1 MVEGVGKQSREL
13 EGVPLDFQAL
23 RHRFDGV
30 YIANNMYTSETAEAA
45 LVAGEV
51 DLVSFGR
58 PFLANPD
65 LVERFRIGAELAE
78 APMEFWYGG
87 TDRGYSDWPTL
98 ANSQSKTSPAKS
110 RDKEG
115 PNGSKKFSYRR
126 RHRDVS
132 ALDA

>member
-1 MVEGVGKQSREL
+1 MKPAQDHEPVIGSLPTRTQH
-13 EGVPLDFQAL
+13 FQTL

-30 YIANNMYTSETAEAA
+30 YIANNMYTSDTVEAA

-78 APMEFWYGG
+78 APMEFWY
-87 TDRGYSDWPTL
+87 
-98 ANSQSKTSPAKS
+98 
-110 RDKEG
+110 
-115 PNGSKKFSYRR
+115 
-126 RHRDVS
+126 
-132 ALDA
+132 